1 MHSRTT
7 MLEELGALLRTVPA
21 DAPREAYRAAVLDEN
36 VLGKPTASSRKK
48 ALKYLRALYALD
60 PGVCL
65 FREFRRLYGRAGE
78 DRPLLIGLLAMA
90 REPVLRACLG
100 RVIDAPIGHDLGEAD
115 FEAWMR
121 GRAPGRYSEATY
133 GGYGLRLYASF
144 HQIGYLGPLRGRL
157 GGRPRTHPVTG
168 TASAAYAAFL
178 DWTEGRSGVALLAG
192 TYSRALDLPKAAHLD
207 LLRAAG
213 IQGLLRFA
221 YAGGVL
227 ELAFPGFLRGSERRL
242 TP

>member
-1 MHSRTT
+1 
-7 MLEELGALLRTVPA
+7 MLEELGALLRAVPA
-21 DAPREAYRAAVLDEN
+21 DARREAYRAAVLDDN

-48 ALKYLRALYALD
+48 ALKYLKALYALD
-60 PGVCL
+60 SGVCL

-78 DRPLLIGLLAMA
+78 DRPLLSGLLAMA

-100 RVIDAPIGHDLGEAD
+100 RVLHCPLGHDLGETD

-121 GRAPGRYSEATY
+121 ARAPGRYSEATY

-144 HQIGYLGPLRGRL
+144 HQIGYLGRLRGRL
-157 GGRPRTHPVTG
+157 GGRPRTRPKTG
-168 TASAAYAAFL
+168 VASATYAAFL
-178 DWTEGRSGVALLAG
+178 DWLEGRSGVALLAG
-192 TYSRALDLPKAAHLD
+192 TYSRALDLPKEAHID

-213 IQGLLRFA
+213 MQGMLRFA

-227 ELAFPGFLRGSERRL
+227 ELAFPGFLQGSERRL